1 MQTLIHPAH
10 PPTDVAMP
18 WNGAVRPAGLRSTQ
32 RLCHL
37 VAVTTA
43 AAFAIPFGEL
53 TATTRRTPYIAFARQ
68 SAMYLAHVACGLNY
82 SEVGRAFG
90 RDRTTAAYACQLI
103 EDRRDDP
110 AVDAVLGSLESAC
123 GTLRRKLAAPVQR

>member
-1 MQTLIHPAH
+1 MNCHLAHTVRSSSPIAFKVSRTRPKAPA
-10 PPTDVAMP
+10 
-18 WNGAVRPAGLRSTQ
+18 S

-37 VAVTTA
+37 VALTTA
-43 AAFAIPFGEL
+43 SAFAIPVGEL
-53 TATTRRTPYIAFARQ
+53 TATTRRTPYVAFARQ
-68 SAMYLAHVACGLNY
+68 SAMYLAHVALGLSY

-110 AVDAVLGSLESAC
+110 AVDAVLGLLESAC
-123 GTLRRKLAAPVQR
+123 DALCGPAVRP